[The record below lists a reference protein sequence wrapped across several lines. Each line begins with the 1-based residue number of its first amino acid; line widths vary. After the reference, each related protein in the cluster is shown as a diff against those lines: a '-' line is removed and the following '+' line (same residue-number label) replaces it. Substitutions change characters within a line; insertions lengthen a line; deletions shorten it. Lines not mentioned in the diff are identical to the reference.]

1 METKS
6 HCTKCSRHCNPA
18 TDADTCPACRLILD
32 VARDANRRSRNLKVF
47 AACCA
52 AVGLFCAIAAVLAY
66 I

>member
-6 HCTKCSRHCNPA
+6 HCATCSRHCNPA
-18 TDADTCPACRLILD
+18 TDCDTCPACRLLLD
-32 VARDANRRSRNLKVF
+32 TARAANRRSRHLKVC

-52 AVGLFCAIAAVLAY
+52 AAGLFCAIAAILAY